1 MNLPNGDKAQV
12 PKGKITEYLL
22 SLAHEDGRAKA
33 QFFSHFGFALSEWQR
48 LATALQEHAQQHP
61 VARVEE
67 SPFGKRYIIE
77 GAIKAPD
84 GRTPFIRAI
93 WFIEDGTEIP
103 RLVTAYPSR
112 RQT

>member
-12 PKGKITEYLL
+12 PQAKITEYLL
-22 SLAHEDGRAKA
+22 SLAHEDGRSKA
-33 QFFSHFGFALSEWQR
+33 QFFLHFGYSITEWQR

-61 VARVEE
+61 VTKIED

-77 GAIKAPD
+77 GTIKAPD
-84 GRTPFIRAI
+84 GRTPLVRAI
-93 WFIEDGTEIP
+93 WFIEDETEIP
-103 RLVTAYPSR
+103 RLVTAYPLR